1 MGKRSRTGRLRL
13 LRQASAEQGRTRD
26 DVHRP
31 DGQGAGLARGL
42 RLEDEARPC
51 LTYRVR
57 LVVELDA
64 DSSSDA
70 RELLRPWLEQ
80 LFGEP
85 FVLALHCD
93 MPRWVPQKPG
103 DGL

>member
-1 MGKRSRTGRLRL
+1 M
-13 LRQASAEQGRTRD
+13 
-26 DVHRP
+26 
-31 DGQGAGLARGL
+31 
-42 RLEDEARPC
+42 
-51 LTYRVR
+51 
-57 LVVELDA
+57 VELDA
-64 DSSSDA
+64 DSATDA

-103 DGL
+103 ETGL